1 MVISARQ
8 GFKVDLQVIIGIQ
21 RCIYLAMVKYE
32 HLGDNAAGSAT
43 TAIGIDG
50 SGGRG
55 LNLWSVGGDGEEG
68 SEEIHWCVID

>member
-1 MVISARQ
+1 
-8 GFKVDLQVIIGIQ
+8 
-21 RCIYLAMVKYE
+21 MVKYE

-50 SGGRG
+50 CGGRG